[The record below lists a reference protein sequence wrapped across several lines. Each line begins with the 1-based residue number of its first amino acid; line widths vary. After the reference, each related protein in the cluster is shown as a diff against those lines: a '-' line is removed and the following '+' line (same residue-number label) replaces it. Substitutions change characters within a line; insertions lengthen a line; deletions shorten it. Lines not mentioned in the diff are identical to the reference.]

1 MWHQSLFFVSLQ
13 LELKLLIFNIM
24 TEDKHWAV
32 VPPCALHTA
41 HYVPVCNGSS
51 TEIMLIF
58 FKCIKANQWEK
69 DGPIYYASLM
79 SL

>member
-1 MWHQSLFFVSLQ
+1 
-13 LELKLLIFNIM
+13 M

-32 VPPCALHTA
+32 LVPPCALHTA

-51 TEIMLIF
+51 TVIILIF

-69 DGPIYYASLM
+69 DGPIYYASVM
-79 SL
+79 AGSL